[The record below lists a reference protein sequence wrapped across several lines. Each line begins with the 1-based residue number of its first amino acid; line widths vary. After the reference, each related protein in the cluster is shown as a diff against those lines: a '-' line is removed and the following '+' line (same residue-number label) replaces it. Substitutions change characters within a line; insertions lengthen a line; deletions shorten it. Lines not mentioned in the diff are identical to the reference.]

1 MGNYNVYCHKKPFII
16 LVIFLILFIN
26 IALSQNK
33 WIKVEIPSQNLNSF
47 IEYDENYFIMPQDLF
62 RKGTSKKGDMIIEI
76 SLPNEMWQ
84 RRSFS
89 KLPIPLLNEKL
100 SKKYSGIKTFKGKSK
115 VQDVEVR
122 LSTQQAGINA

>member
-16 LVIFLILFIN
+16 LVIFLSLYIN

-62 RKGTSKKGDMIIEI
+62 RKGASKKGDMIIEI
-76 SLPNEMWQ
+76 SLLNEMGEEEVFQ
-84 RRSFS
+84 IT
-89 KLPIPLLNEKL
+89 PVPLLTEKL
-100 SKKYSGIKTFKGKSK
+100 SKKYHYLHLLK
-115 VQDVEVR
+115 
-122 LSTQQAGINA
+122 